1 MARESVPRRLV
12 KFHELKAG
20 EARELPIG
28 ARRLEACCDCGLV
41 HIHDYAIERRGR
53 YKIVV
58 ERVYRDQRGTAQLR
72 RKMAA
77 SGDIIKEDGSN
88 AYVVL
93 LRIRA
98 NRARKPLHVNYEPIP
113 SERRRAKP
121 RTMVA
126 DMRARR
132 RHRHRR
138 DHKAS

>member
-1 MARESVPRRLV
+1 MSQESVPRRLV

-20 EARELPIG
+20 EPRELPIG

-77 SGDIIKEDGSN
+77 RGDIIKEDGSN
-88 AYVVL
+88 AYVLL

-98 NRARKPLHVNYEPIP
+98 NRARKPINVKYEPVP
-113 SERRRAKP
+113 ADRRRDPGRKILP
-121 RTMVA
+121 RQAPPKGV
-126 DMRARR
+126 RR
-132 RHRHRR
+132 R
-138 DHKAS
+138 